1 MSLLVTGFS
10 TVEDV
15 RKTLTPDFKKTGSTL
30 LLLDLGEG
38 KNRMGASCLA
48 QCFDQVGDTAP
59 DLDNPEL
66 FKQFFAC
73 IQSLIA
79 KNLILSYHDRSD
91 GGLYVTVT
99 EMAIAGRKGYELN
112 LDALL
117 NSDCSDSS
125 TFETLFNE
133 EFEAVLEIDSSD

>member
-1 MSLLVTGFS
+1 M
-10 TVEDV
+10 
-15 RKTLTPDFKKTGSTL
+15 
-30 LLLDLGEG
+30 
-38 KNRMGASCLA
+38 
-48 QCFDQVGDTAP
+48 GDTAP

-79 KNLILSYHDRSD
+79 KDLILSYHDRSD

-99 EMAIAGRKGYELN
+99 EMAIAGRKGYKLN

-133 EFEAVLEIDSSD
+133 ELGAVLEIDSKRLEEVESTIESFGLSLFATRLEKPLLRKVGLSFSSQKQFTKIQSLH